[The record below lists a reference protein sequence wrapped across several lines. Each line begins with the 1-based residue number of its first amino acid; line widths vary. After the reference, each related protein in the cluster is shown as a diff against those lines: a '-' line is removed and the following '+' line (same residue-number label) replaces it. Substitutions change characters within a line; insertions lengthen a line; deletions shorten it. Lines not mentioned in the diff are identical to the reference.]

1 MGSDGGLDGNG
12 GLLIGRRVGDGVG
25 NIVTVVGGSVG
36 LRVGR
41 LLYPPGYSERRSGGV
56 VGRVVGGGV
65 EGVPLGLIS

>member
-12 GLLIGRRVGDGVG
+12 GLLIGRRVGGGVG
-25 NIVTVVGGSVG
+25 NIVTGVG
-36 LRVGR
+36 LGVGR
-41 LLYPPGYSERRSGGV
+41 LLYPPGYSERGLGGV